1 MVIIKDDDVVELAH
15 GAGGKVMDSLIK
27 NFVLESFVKR
37 SISKSIPF
45 LGEGV
50 GLEAL
55 EDGGSFQV
63 GDFEIVVSID
73 GHTVKPVFFP
83 GGDLGRLAVSGTVND
98 VAVMGAEPL
107 VLACSVIVEE
117 GYPLKDL
124 KRILDSANATT
135 EEADIVILTGDTKV
149 MPRRELDEIVFTT
162 AGIGIVE
169 SGKIVRNSGLRAGD
183 TIIISG
189 TIGDHGV
196 ALLAARE
203 GLEFTTSLVSD
214 VAPLSG
220 LIREIRNLGQIT
232 AMKDPT
238 RGGVSSAL
246 NDLAQ
251 SSKASIWI
259 REESLPFKKEVKAA
273 AEMLGLDPLEVTCE
287 GKIII
292 GCKAEKA
299 EEILDTLKKNK
310 YGKDAAIIG
319 TVKPPISGKPL
330 VVMETSVGGKRVVEK
345 PIGEPIPRVC

>member
-1 MVIIKDDDVVELAH
+1 MVIVKEDDVVELAH
-15 GAGGKVMDSLIK
+15 GAGGKVMDNLIK

-45 LGEGV
+45 LGKGV

-55 EDGGSFQV
+55 EDGGSFQI

-83 GGDLGRLAVSGTVND
+83 GGDLGRLAISGTVND

-124 KRILDSANATT
+124 KRLLDSANTT
-135 EEADIVILTGDTKV
+135 AEEADIVILTGDTKV

-162 AGIGIVE
+162 AGIGIAK
-169 SGKIVRNSGLRAGD
+169 SGKIVRNSGLKPGN

-259 REESLPFKKEVKAA
+259 KEESLPFKKEVKAA
-273 AEMLGLDPLEVTCE
+273 AEMLGIDPLEITCE

-292 GCKAEKA
+292 GCKTENAER
-299 EEILDTLKKNK
+299 ILNTLKKNK

-345 PIGEPIPRVC
+345 PVGEPIPRVC